1 MEYKEF
7 GNTGF
12 KVSPFGL
19 GTYYDPGWIAAAKLF
34 GVRRGREQHVKA
46 IRTGIEMGINLI
58 DTAEIYGTEQLVSE
72 AIKASGAK
80 REDLFI
86 ATKVW
91 RSHLRRDDLI
101 KACHRSL
108 RELNTDYIDL
118 YQIHFPNSRIQIT
131 ETMSAMEELQRQGK
145 IRYIGISNF
154 KLKGMIEAENALKDS
169 TVTSTQMHYNV
180 VHRDIEKDIIPH
192 CIEKKIAVLAYY
204 PLAHGK
210 LGSDTA
216 LPDKIGKISK
226 SHGGKTLSQITL
238 NWFYSKYSNVFPIPR
253 ASNPEHVKENCGS
266 SNFFM
271 STEEIAL
278 FEESVRS
285 I

>member
-19 GTYYDPGWIAAAKLF
+19 GTYYDPGWIAAAKIF

-46 IRTGIEMGINLI
+46 IRAGIEMGINLI

-72 AIKASGAK
+72 AIIASGAK

-118 YQIHFPNSRIQIT
+118 YQIHFPNSRIPIT

-145 IRYIGISNF
+145 IRFIGISNF
-154 KLKGMIEAENALKDS
+154 RLKGMIEAENALKDS

-192 CIEKKIAVLAYY
+192 CIEKKIAVMAYY

-216 LPDKIGKISK
+216 MPDKIDKISK

-238 NWFYSKYSNVFPIPR
+238 NWFYSKNGNVFPIPR
-253 ASNPEHVKENCGS
+253 ASNQDHVKENCGS
-266 SNFFM
+266 LDFTM
-271 STEEIAL
+271 STEEIGI
-278 FEESVRS
+278 FEESVRLM
-285 I
+285 